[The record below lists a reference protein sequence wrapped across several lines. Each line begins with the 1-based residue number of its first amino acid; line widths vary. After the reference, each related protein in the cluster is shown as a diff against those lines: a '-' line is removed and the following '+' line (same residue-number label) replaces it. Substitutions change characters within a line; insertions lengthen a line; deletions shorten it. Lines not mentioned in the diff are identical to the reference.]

1 MHLYMHNGGMLN
13 KSKELNNMTIRIER
27 TGGFELQASECPK
40 CKRPT
45 LDQTSNREDCDAC
58 GYWLDYNTG
67 EGDLGAYHEG
77 GA

>member
-1 MHLYMHNGGMLN
+1 MTSMLN
-13 KSKELNNMTIRIER
+13 KNKELNNMTTRKEVS
-27 TGGFELQASECPK
+27 GGYELVSSDCPK
-40 CKRPT
+40 CNRPT

-77 GA
+77 SK

>member
-45 LDQTSNREDCDAC
+45 LDQTRIAKIVMLVAI
-58 GYWLDYNTG
+58 GLITI
-67 EGDLGAYHEG
+67 LVRAI
-77 GA
+77 

>member
-1 MHLYMHNGGMLN
+1 MLIIN
-13 KSKELNNMTIRIER
+13 MELNNMTTRKEVS
-27 TGGFELQASECPK
+27 GGYELVSSDCPK
-40 CKRPT
+40 CNSPT

-77 GA
+77 SA